1 MRCSV
6 FRQTVVFLA
15 LNLLRQTGDDDFRLE
30 HVQHRQCTAG
40 DLCIDLFWISV
51 MITSHL
57 TIQVTERQGRAM
69 YLGGTGPNSMHTK
82 LVCNEAVHTA
92 QPNSRILT
100 QMETRTVMIRP
111 WGALVALATSV
122 HQVNS
127 GSSSAIR
134 VKCFLFQ
141 KFNIRILEV

>member
-15 LNLLRQTGDDDFRLE
+15 LNLLRQTGDNDFRLE
-30 HVQHRQCTAG
+30 HVRHRQCTAG

-57 TIQVTERQGRAM
+57 TIQVKERQGIAM

-92 QPNSRILT
+92 QPNLRILT
-100 QMETRTVMIRP
+100 QMETRTLCDDPAMGCSGCISYINASGQF
-111 WGALVALATSV
+111 WELIS
-122 HQVNS
+122 NS
-127 GSSSAIR
+127 GEM
-134 VKCFLFQ
+134 LFVPKVQ
-141 KFNIRILEV
+141 Y

>member
-1 MRCSV
+1 M

-30 HVQHRQCTAG
+30 HVQHRQCT
-40 DLCIDLFWISV
+40 DLFWISV

-69 YLGGTGPNSMHTK
+69 YLDGTGPNSMHTK

-92 QPNSRILT
+92 QPNLRILT
-100 QMETRTVMIRP
+100 QMETRTLCDDPAMGCSGCISYINASGQF
-111 WGALVALATSV
+111 WELIS
-122 HQVNS
+122 NS
-127 GSSSAIR
+127 GEM
-134 VKCFLFQ
+134 LFVPKVQ
-141 KFNIRILEV
+141 Y